1 MVSRLTTFKFFAA
14 VILAVAVI
22 FGGYFAVSTVKT
34 QAVTLNE
41 LVELFIS
48 LGIIP
53 ADKAAAA
60 RAALSTSSTTTTTT
74 TTSCTTTFTRNL
86 TVGAKG
92 TEVMA
97 LQQFLNKKGFTVAV
111 SGAGSAGNE
120 TSTFGP
126 ATKAAVIKF
135 QTMYASDVL
144 TPVGLTKGTGYWGA
158 SSRAKANMLCSSSST
173 TTTTTGSTSTTTTTG
188 GTLVIGST
196 TQPSQTL
203 APGGAS
209 RVPFTKFT
217 LTNTSSAPV
226 VVNGVT
232 VQLTGLGVNNVFS
245 GVALVDSNNVQYG
258 IATTLN
264 SNHQAVIGGTFTV
277 NAGET
282 KTFTVTGNMIDQ
294 PTMLVSYA
302 GQVIG
307 LSVIS
312 INTTATI
319 SGSLPIVGA
328 MNVTNGS
335 LIIGSVSTSTSAFDP
350 GAAQTKNIG
359 DTTVRFSG
367 IRFTASSVEDVS
379 MYSIRFRQ
387 SGTASASDIT
397 NVMVYINGTSYPTMV
412 SADGKYYTAVFPS
425 GILIQ
430 KGFSADVYIQGD
442 ITGSGAAGRTADFDI
457 DKASD
462 VYFVGQT
469 FGYGIAVSGT
479 YSPWYNGNV
488 TTINAGTATAISKAN
503 EVASQNVAVNVQNQI
518 LGGFSTEFKGEAVTV
533 QSLKFNISTTSVG
546 TIANSDYPTSVSMVD
561 ENGAVVA
568 GPSDFTTT
576 GSGVL
581 TLSSSVTFP
590 VGRHVYTLK
599 GKIPSDWAN
608 NGTFFITTTPSGGW
622 TTPTGQTSGNTI
634 ALPIATVT
642 MNTMT
647 VKTGAS
653 TVSIS
658 ATPSAQNVVSGVTGF
673 TLANVQFDG
682 TQSGED
688 TRYSVIR
695 LKWTQS
701 TLTTGNVTNCFA
713 YDGMTRLNS
722 SAVIPTVTATE
733 YAFTLDT
740 FLVVPKGTVKTVAI
754 KCDVPASIA
763 SGNFSWGI
771 AAQPGT
777 SSDSFSGTGVSSGNS
792 IYPIAS
798 ATTGST
804 MTVAGTG
811 TLTVVADSSTPT
823 YRVVAAGTTG
833 VTLGVLKFHATNEG
847 INLTRV
853 SLQMSNS
860 SASSSPS
867 DLAQV
872 TLWDGSTQIGT
883 ALFTGT
889 SRYATSTLT
898 MTENIP
904 ANTDKIITI
913 KGDMSMI
920 GTSLAGTEG
929 ALVQVD
935 YNGGDLTGTQGLGT
949 SSGTAINAAASSPSN
964 TAFAG
969 VRNFRSYPTVAQ
981 GSVGTSALTVGS
993 GVTLDRFSV
1002 SANGTGSIDLNK
1014 VTVNV
1019 ATSTVST
1026 ASGTTTV
1033 NNLKVY
1039 AYTDSGYSNP
1049 VGGSFV
1055 NGQVVATIAGVNSG
1069 NNAAAF
1075 SAVLTIPSGMT
1086 YYFAVKGDVAQV
1098 GGTSNSA
1105 GTVTT
1110 KLVGDSGY
1118 PMLATLM
1125 GQYATVNAQANNN
1138 FVWSPNAT
1146 TTSGVTDIDWTNGYL
1161 ISGLPTDFL
1170 TGTTLVK

>member
-22 FGGYFAVSTVKT
+22 FGGYFAVTTVAAHAMT
-34 QAVTLNE
+34 DAQ

-74 TTSCTTTFTRNL
+74 TTSCSTTFTRNL
-86 TVGAKG
+86 TKGATG
-92 TEVMA
+92 AEVMA
-97 LQQFLNKKGFTVAV
+97 LQNGFTVAV

-135 QTMYASDVL
+135 QNMYTSDIL
-144 TPVGLTKGTGYWGA
+144 TPVGLKTGTGYWGA
-158 SSRAKANMLCSSSST
+158 SSRAKANMMCSSST
-173 TTTTTGSTSTTTTTG
+173 TTTTTGGTTTTTTG
-188 GTLVIGST
+188 GTLVVGST

-232 VQLTGLGVNNVFS
+232 VQLTGLGVNNVFT

-258 IATTLN
+258 IAKTLN
-264 SNHQAVIGGTFTV
+264 SNHQAVIGDTFTI

-282 KTFTVTGNMIDQ
+282 KTFTVTGNMTDQ

-307 LSVIS
+307 LTVIA

-319 SGSLPIVGA
+319 SGSLPIMGA
-328 MNVTNGS
+328 LNVTNGS

-350 GAAQTKNIG
+350 GTAQTKNIG
-359 DTTVRFSG
+359 DTAVRFSG
-367 IRFTASSVEDVS
+367 LRFTASSVEDVS
-379 MYSIRFRQ
+379 LYSIRFRQ

-397 NVMVYINGTSYPTMV
+397 NVMAYVDGTSYPTTV

-425 GILIQ
+425 GLLIQ
-430 KGFSADVYIQGD
+430 KGFSKDVYIQGD

-469 FGYGIAVSGT
+469 FGYGIAVSGSWT
-479 YSPWYNGNV
+479 PWFNGNI
-488 TTINAGTATAISKAN
+488 TSINAGTATSISKAN
-503 EVASQNVAVNVQNQI
+503 EVAAANVATNVQNQI
-518 LGGFSTEFKGEAVTV
+518 LGGFATEFKGEAVSV
-533 QSLKFNISTTSVG
+533 QSMKFTIATTSVG
-546 TIANSDYPTSVSMVD
+546 AIANSDYPTNVSLVN

-568 GPSDFTTT
+568 GPADFSTN
-576 GSGVL
+576 GSGTL
-581 TLSSSVTFP
+581 TLSDTVTFP
-590 VGRHVYTLK
+590 TGRHIYTLK
-599 GKIPSDWAN
+599 GKIPADWAN
-608 NGTFFITTTPSGGW
+608 NGTFVISTLPNSSNW
-622 TTPTGQTSGNTI
+622 TNAVGQTSGNTI
-634 ALPIATVT
+634 SLPGVAVA

-647 VKTGAS
+647 VKAGAS

-658 ATPSAQNVVSGVTGF
+658 STPAAQNVVSGVTGLN
-673 TLANVQFDG
+673 LANVQFDG

-688 TRYSVIR
+688 VRYTAVK

-701 TLTTGNVTNCFA
+701 TLTTGNITNCFA
-713 YDGMTRLNS
+713 YDGTTRLNDT
-722 SAVIPTVTATE
+722 AVLPTVTGTE
-733 YAFTLDT
+733 YTFSFNT

-754 KCDVPASIA
+754 KCDVPASIT
-763 SGNFSWGI
+763 SGNFSFGI

-777 SSDSFSGTGVSSGNS
+777 SSDSFSGTGISSGSS

-798 ATTGST
+798 SVTGPT

-833 VTLGVLKFHATNEG
+833 VTLGVLKFHATNESV
-847 INLTRV
+847 NLSRV
-853 SLQMSNS
+853 SLMMSNT

-872 TLWDGSTQIGT
+872 TLWDGATQIGT

-889 SRYATSTLT
+889 SRFATSTLIST
-898 MTENIP
+898 VNIP

-920 GTSLAGTEG
+920 GTSLPGTEG

-935 YNGGDLTGTQGLGT
+935 YNGADSTGTQGLGT
-949 SSGTAINAAASSPSN
+949 SSGTAIYSASAS

-981 GSVGTSALTVGS
+981 GSVGSSSLSVGS
-993 GVTLDRFSV
+993 GLTLDRFSV
-1002 SANGTGSIDLNK
+1002 TANAAGSIGLAK
-1014 VTVNV
+1014 VTINI
-1019 ATSTVST
+1019 ATSSVSSG
-1026 ASGTTTV
+1026 SGTTSV
-1033 NNLKVY
+1033 SNLKVY
-1039 AYTDSGYSNP
+1039 AYTDSNYSNP
-1049 VGGSFV
+1049 VGGSFT
-1055 NGQVVATIAGVNSG
+1055 NGQLNTTVSNVNSG
-1069 NNAAAF
+1069 NNAVAF
-1075 SAVLTIPSGMT
+1075 TGVLSIPAGMT
-1086 YYFAVKGDVAQV
+1086 YYFSVKADVAQV
-1098 GGTSNSA
+1098 AGTNNSA

-1110 KLVGDSGY
+1110 KLVGDSAY
-1118 PMLATLM
+1118 PILATLM
-1125 GQYATVNAQANNN
+1125 GQYTTVNAQANNN
-1138 FVWSPNAT
+1138 FIWSPNAT
-1146 TTSGVTDIDWTNGYL
+1146 STSGLTDIDWTNGYL
-1161 ISGLPTDFL
+1161 IPGLPTDYL
-1170 TGTTLVK
+1170 NGTTLTK